1 MSTQE
6 KTIMTNKKK
15 IKIALLSVLGFFLL
29 MFVILVYHIANAK
42 PIESATIQVSRI
54 DFDKNFDSLTTV
66 DITEK
71 LHKIEG
77 VKSEIII
84 KRNVVVYFHDNRVA
98 DSKKIYDELMKT
110 GNYKAERFVL
120 PPELANKEV
129 CPVMNK
135 DGIQYKFSKFIQRI
149 FN

>member
-120 PPELANKEV
+120 PPGLANKEV
-129 CPVMNK
+129 CPVMNE